1 MTYTTKCRENCLE
14 RIDAQAETIHKL
26 REESRKKTEAL
37 IKASKQ
43 IARLQGEKR
52 DLTDALNRVS
62 RPVGREDQNW
72 DGGFRAEISE

>member
-1 MTYTTKCRENCLE
+1 MYKTKCRENCLE

-43 IARLQGEKR
+43 IAQLQAEKR
-52 DLTDALNRVS
+52 ELTGALNRKAQS
-62 RPVGREDQNW
+62 NNMRSDQNW
-72 DGGFRAEISE
+72 DSKPRVEAEE